1 MSLFVYNNLYASPA
15 QVALSKASRE
25 QGNVIKQLS
34 TGLRIN
40 SASDDASGLAVADKL
55 AGQISGLKRASL
67 NTQDGLSYMQSVEG
81 AMSQVS
87 DMILRIRELSVQAGN
102 GAYTANDRVILQL
115 EVDEL
120 KEEINRVSKSA
131 EFNTK
136 KLLDGDSTALWSS
149 SNANINAIVRGPD
162 IGEGNYKID
171 VTGSAAGQNAIY
183 KSDIM
188 SVLPGTLVAEVI
200 ERVDTNL
207 GSVRDPVN
215 LPTTDADGIN
225 IHVKDP
231 LSAGQTQTAN
241 SVDTFKQDDSTWV
254 ASGLGADADV
264 NFSGYFELEML
275 ESGAVGAPPNSGVI
289 SYKYRV
295 MDAKTGQMSKWVTA
309 STTIDTAVTTRSAI
323 FTINLSAALTAT
335 GTGVIKFSI
344 DPAAIVTSGDK
355 FLGSF
360 SPPIPAGQTWA
371 ADGGGVIQVSGTT
384 SATPPIHYS
393 SSNSLTK
400 DNNGDN
406 FDDYNEVPIY
416 IMNLDSET
424 GYISTGSLTLE
435 FKEAAVGAV
444 GITSTGVST
453 VMIRDEGVA
462 TKDTKLRD
470 LAGFTNVDGVNI
482 LELGQELTIY
492 ANGSQAKIFIG
503 YEDTIEDLER
513 KLNNAIVNDLGMG
526 VPDTVPNAD
535 IINANLV
542 KFVSRDDVDPGT
554 DRAVEG
560 TMVIQTGVF
569 GRFSELAFIGDQ
581 DMINALN
588 LGVIQEPE
596 GSLLDVKV
604 TDAHTGE
611 LIGTERVG
619 DGYLRGVI
627 EGVDVILD
635 DTIGFVPTWDPITN
649 RVEYIKASGGE
660 TVYFHL
666 VDNTTQIQVGA
677 NEGQLLNISVGQL
690 DTTGLEIDNLYVVDL
705 ETSQRAITQANRAL
719 EKINRFKAVA
729 GSQMSRL
736 EYTLDNITN
745 ISTNLDTAESRI
757 RDLDV
762 AEASTRL
769 ARDQVLVQTATTM
782 LAQANLIPQ
791 NALTLIR
798 GG

>member
-87 DMILRIRELSVQAGN
+87 DMILRVRELSVQAGN

-115 EVDEL
+115 EVDQL
-120 KEEINRVSKSA
+120 KEEINRVSQSA

-149 SNANINAIVRGPD
+149 SNPNINAIVRGPD

-171 VTGSAAGQNAIY
+171 VTGQTAGKNAIY

-188 SVLPGTLVAEVI
+188 SVLPGVLVAEVI

-207 GSVRDPVN
+207 GSVRDPIN
-215 LPTTDADGIN
+215 LPTTGADGIN
-225 IHVKDP
+225 IHVKT
-231 LSAGQTQTAN
+231 SALTAGTATT
-241 SVDTFKQDDSTWV
+241 VDTYLQDDSTWAV
-254 ASGLGADADV
+254 TGINTVGDP

-275 ESGAVGAPPNSGVI
+275 TSGTVGSPPNSGVV

-295 MDAKTGQMSKWVTA
+295 MDAKTGEMSKWITA
-309 STTIDTAVTTRSAI
+309 STTAGAAPMSAT
-323 FTINLSAALTAT
+323 FTINLSSAFTAT
-335 GTGVIKFSI
+335 KTGVLTFNI
-344 DPAAIVTSGDK
+344 DAAAVLTSGDK

-360 SPPIPAGQTWA
+360 SPPITAAYTWA
-371 ADGGGVIQVSGTT
+371 ANGGGVVQVSGAT
-384 SATPPIHYS
+384 SVTPPIHYS

-400 DNNGDN
+400 DNNGDD

-416 IMNLDSET
+416 IMNLDSEN
-424 GYISTGSLTLE
+424 GYTSVGSITLE
-435 FKEAAVGAV
+435 FKEALGA
-444 GITSTGVST
+444 GNKTLTGVST
-453 VMIRDEGVA
+453 VMIRDEGIA

-470 LAGFTNVDGVNI
+470 IAGFTNVDGVNI
-482 LELGQELTIY
+482 LELGQELSIY
-492 ANGSQAKIFIG
+492 ANGKQAKIFIG

-513 KLNNAIVNDLGMG
+513 KLNNAIVKDLGMG

-535 IINANLV
+535 VINANLV

-560 TMVIQTGVF
+560 TFVMQTGTF
-569 GRFSELAFIGDQ
+569 GRFSELAIIGDQ
-581 DMINALN
+581 DMLNALN

-635 DTIGFVPTWDPITN
+635 DTIGFNAIWDPITN
-649 RVEYIKASGGE
+649 RVEYVKASGGE
-660 TVYFHL
+660 TVFFHL

-690 DTTGLEIDNLYVVDL
+690 DTTGLEIDDLYVVDL

-719 EKINRFKAVA
+719 EKINKFKAVA

-745 ISTNLDTAESRI
+745 ISMNLDTAEARI
-757 RDLDV
+757 RDLDM

>member
-15 QVALSKASRE
+15 QVALSKASRD

-87 DMILRIRELSVQAGN
+87 DMILRIRELAVQAGN

-120 KEEINRVSKSA
+120 KEEINRVAKSA

-149 SNANINAIVRGPD
+149 SNANINAIVRGPN

-171 VTGSAAGQNAIY
+171 VTGQTAGQNAIY

-207 GSVRDPVN
+207 GSVRDPIN
-215 LPTTDADGIN
+215 LPTTDGDGIN
-225 IHVKDP
+225 IHVQTSGT
-231 LSAGQTQTAN
+231 SAQTAN
-241 SVDTFKQDDSTWV
+241 SVDSFKQDDSTWDV
-254 ASGLGADADV
+254 NGLSATADV
-264 NFSGYFELEML
+264 NFSGYFELEMI
-275 ESGAVGAPPNSGVI
+275 ESGTVGAPPNSGVV

-295 MDAKTGQMSKWVTA
+295 MDSKTGEMSKW
-309 STTIDTAVTTRSAI
+309 ITAVTTAGTNKSAV

-335 GTGVIKFSI
+335 GTGVITFNI
-344 DPAAIVTSGDK
+344 DQAAIVTSGDK

-371 ADGGGVIQVSGTT
+371 ADGGGVVQVSGA
-384 SATPPIHYS
+384 SSVTPPIHYS

-416 IMNLDSET
+416 IMNLDSEN
-424 GYISTGSLTLE
+424 GYTSVGSLTLE
-435 FKEAAVGAV
+435 FKEATVGA
-444 GITSTGVST
+444 GNKTLTGVST

-492 ANGSQAKIFIG
+492 ANGKQAKIFIG
-503 YEDTIEDLER
+503 YEDTIEDLEK
-513 KLNNAIVNDLGMG
+513 KLNKAIVDDLGMG
-526 VPDTVPNAD
+526 VPDTIPNAD
-535 IINANLV
+535 VINANLV

-554 DRAVEG
+554 DRAVAG
-560 TMVIQTGVF
+560 TFVMQTGTF

-627 EGVDVILD
+627 EGVDIILD
-635 DTIGFVPTWDPITN
+635 DTIGFVPTWDPVTN
-649 RVEYIKASGGE
+649 RVEYLKASGGE

-677 NEGQLLNISVGQL
+677 NQGQLLNISVGQL
-690 DTTGLEIDNLYVVDL
+690 DTTGLEMDDLYVVDL
-705 ETSQRAITQANRAL
+705 ETSQRAITQANRAI
-719 EKINRFKAVA
+719 EKVNRFKATA

-745 ISTNLDTAESRI
+745 ISMNLDTAEARI
-757 RDLDV
+757 RDLDI

-769 ARDQVLVQTATTM
+769 ARDQLLFQTATTM

>member
-15 QVALSKASRE
+15 QIALSKASRE
-25 QGNVIKQLS
+25 HGNVIKQLS

-55 AGQISGLKRASL
+55 AGQISGLKRAAL

-81 AMSQVS
+81 AMSQVT
-87 DMILRIRELSVQAGN
+87 DMVLRMRELAVQAGN

-115 EVDEL
+115 EVDQL
-120 KEEINRVSKSA
+120 KEEINRVAKSA

-149 SNANINAIVRGPD
+149 SNPNINAIVRGPNID
-162 IGEGNYKID
+162 EGNYKID
-171 VTGSAAGQNAIY
+171 VTGNAAGQNAIY

-215 LPTTDADGIN
+215 LPTTDGDGIN

-231 LSAGQTQTAN
+231 LTAGQTQTADN
-241 SVDTFKQDDSTWV
+241 IGTFLQDGSTWV
-254 ASGLGADADV
+254 AEGLAASSAV
-264 NFSGYFELEML
+264 SFSGYFELEML
-275 ESGAVGAPPNSGVI
+275 TSGTVGTPPNSGVV

-295 MDAKTGQMSKWVTA
+295 MDAKTGEMSKWITA
-309 STTIDTAVTTRSAI
+309 TTTVNTAVATKSAT
-323 FTINLSAALTAT
+323 FTINLSAAITAGVT
-335 GTGVIKFSI
+335 GTINFDI
-344 DPAAIVTSGDK
+344 DPAAVITSGDK
-355 FLGSF
+355 MLGSF
-360 SPPIPAGQTWA
+360 SPAIPANQIWTG
-371 ADGGGVIQVSGTT
+371 DGGGIVQVSGA
-384 SATPPIHYS
+384 SSVTPQIHYS
-393 SSNSLTK
+393 GSNSLTK
-400 DNNGDN
+400 DNNGDD

-416 IMNLDSET
+416 IMNLDSEN
-424 GYISTGSLTLE
+424 GYTSTGSLTLE
-435 FKEAAVGAV
+435 FKEATVGAV
-444 GITSTGVST
+444 PKTLVGVST
-453 VMIRDEGVA
+453 VMIRDEGIA

-470 LAGFTNVDGVNI
+470 LVGFTNVDGVNI
-482 LELGQELTIY
+482 LELGQEFSIY
-492 ANGSQAKIFIG
+492 ANGKQAKVHIG

-513 KLNNAIVNDLGMG
+513 KLNKAIVEDLGMG
-526 VPDTVPNAD
+526 VPDSIPNAD
-535 IINANLV
+535 IINDNLV

-560 TMVIQTGVF
+560 TFVIQTGTF

-581 DMINALN
+581 DMMNALN

-604 TDAHTGE
+604 TNAHTGE
-611 LIGTERVG
+611 LIGNERVG
-619 DGYLRGVI
+619 DGFLRGVI
-627 EGVDVILD
+627 EGVDIILD
-635 DTIGFVPTWDPITN
+635 DTIGFIPTWDPITN
-649 RVEYIKASGGE
+649 RVEYIKSSAGE
-660 TVYFHL
+660 TVFFHL

-690 DTTGLEIDNLYVVDL
+690 DTTGLEIDDLYVVDL
-705 ETSQRAITQANRAL
+705 ATSQRAITQANRAV
-719 EKINRFKAVA
+719 EKLNRFKAIA

-745 ISTNLDTAESRI
+745 ISSNLDTAEARI
-757 RDLDV
+757 RDLDM

-769 ARDQVLVQTATTM
+769 ARDQVLVQTATSM

-791 NALTLIR
+791 NVLTLIR

>member
-87 DMILRIRELSVQAGN
+87 DMILRIRELAVQAGN

-120 KEEINRVSKSA
+120 KEEINRVAKSA

-149 SNANINAIVRGPD
+149 SNPNINALVRGPEID
-162 IGEGNYKID
+162 EGNYKID
-171 VTGSAAGQNAIY
+171 VTGQTAGQNAIY

-200 ERVDTNL
+200 ARVDTNL
-207 GSVRDPVN
+207 GSVRDPIN

-225 IHVKDP
+225 IHVKEAA
-231 LSAGQTQTAN
+231 SGAQTVNT
-241 SVDTFKQDDSTWV
+241 VDSFQQDDSTWTV
-254 ASGLGADADV
+254 AGLAADADI
-264 NFSGYFELEML
+264 NFSGYFELEMI
-275 ESGAVGAPPNSGVI
+275 ESGVVGSPPNSGII

-295 MDAKTGQMSKWVTA
+295 MNAKTGELSKW
-309 STTIDTAVTTRSAI
+309 ITAVTTAGAAKSAV
-323 FTINLSAALTAT
+323 FTINLSAALTTT
-335 GTGVIKFSI
+335 GTGVITFSI
-344 DPAAIVTSGDK
+344 DPAEIVTSGDK

-360 SPPIPAGQTWA
+360 SPLITSANHTWVPN
-371 ADGGGVIQVSGTT
+371 GGGIIQVSGTT
-384 SATPPIHYS
+384 SVTPPIHYS
-393 SSNSLTK
+393 GSNSLTK

-406 FDDYNEVPIY
+406 FEDYNEVPIY
-416 IMNLDSET
+416 IMNLDSEN
-424 GYISTGSLTLE
+424 GYTSIGSITLE
-435 FKEAAVGAV
+435 FKEATVGAAKK
-444 GITSTGVST
+444 TLTGVST
-453 VMIRDEGVA
+453 VMIRDEGIA

-470 LAGFTNVDGVNI
+470 IAGFTNVDGVNI
-482 LELGQELTIY
+482 LELGQEFSIY
-492 ANGSQAKIFIG
+492 ANGKQAKIFIG

-513 KLNNAIVNDLGMG
+513 KLTDAIVKDLGMG

-535 IINANLV
+535 VINANLV
-542 KFVSRDDVDPGT
+542 KFVSRDVVDPGT

-560 TMVIQTGVF
+560 TMVIQTGTF

-588 LGVIQEPE
+588 LGVIQKPE

-627 EGVDVILD
+627 KGVDIILD
-635 DTIGFVPTWDPITN
+635 DTIGFNAVWDPITN
-649 RVEYIKASGGE
+649 RVEYVKASGGE
-660 TVYFHL
+660 TVFFHL

-690 DTTGLEIDNLYVVDL
+690 DTTGLEIDDLYVVDL
-705 ETSQRAITQANRAL
+705 ETSQRGITQANRAL
-719 EKINRFKAVA
+719 EKVNRFKAIA

-769 ARDQVLVQTATTM
+769 ARDQVLVQTATAM